1 MIRSLGTEQSTRGL
15 LRSSRLVCAATI
27 ALASIAASALPAQPY
42 RARVWLPAYPNVI
55 ALDTI
60 AIRSEFPA
68 PRLEAF
74 KVTAAVIETEFNID
88 LKVRD
93 STAGVVGNMELVKM
107 RKLGRT
113 QLSRYVS
120 CGQGM
125 TGNNADSYRVYL
137 ALIAFVDT
145 LPDKGMIRLSVALA
159 AAAQDLQGSSKP
171 PVKCGSTGALEGHIR
186 RIVAARFGTV
196 VR

>member
-1 MIRSLGTEQSTRGL
+1 MMRSLGTERTL
-15 LRSSRLVCAATI
+15 LRSLRGRRLVCAATVL
-27 ALASIAASALPAQPY
+27 LATTAASSLAAQPY

-68 PRLEAF
+68 PRLEVFQA
-74 KVTAAVIETEFNID
+74 TAAVMEVELKIE

-93 STAGVVGNMELVKM
+93 STAGVVGNLELVKM
-107 RKLGRT
+107 RSLGRT
-113 QLSRYVS
+113 PLSRYVS

-125 TGNNADSYRVYL
+125 TGANADSYRVYL

-145 LPDKGMIRLSVALA
+145 VPDKGTRLSVALA

-186 RIVAARFGTV
+186 RVVAARFGTV
-196 VR
+196 VK

>member
-1 MIRSLGTEQSTRGL
+1 MIRSLGTERTLGL
-15 LRSSRLVCAATI
+15 LGSRLVACAA
-27 ALASIAASALPAQPY
+27 AVLLASIAPSSLSAQLY

-60 AIRSEFPA
+60 AIRTEFPA

-74 KVTAAVIETEFNID
+74 RVTAAVMETELKIE

-107 RKLGRT
+107 RSLGRT
-113 QLSRYVS
+113 ALSRYVS

-125 TGNNADSYRVYL
+125 TGPNADSYRVYL

-145 LPDKGMIRLSVALA
+145 VPDKGVRLSVALA
-159 AAAQDLQGSSKP
+159 GAAQDLQGSSKP
-171 PVKCGSTGALEGHIR
+171 PVKCSSTGALEGHIR
-186 RIVAARFGTV
+186 RVVAARFGTV
-196 VR
+196 VK

>member
-1 MIRSLGTEQSTRGL
+1 MMYSLGTEQSTGGVSWYRC
-15 LRSSRLVCAATI
+15 RVCAASV
-27 ALASIAASALPAQPY
+27 ALASIAASSLSAQSY
-42 RARVWLPAYPNVI
+42 RARVWLPAYPAVI
-55 ALDTI
+55 ALDTL

-74 KVTAAVIETEFNID
+74 KLTAAVMETELKIE

-107 RKLGRT
+107 RKLNRT
-113 QLSRYVS
+113 PLSRYVS

-125 TGNNADSYRVYL
+125 TGANADNYRVYL

-145 LPDKGMIRLSVALA
+145 VPDKGTRLGVALA

-186 RIVAARFGTV
+186 RQVAARFGTV

>member
-1 MIRSLGTEQSTRGL
+1 MRHRYWSIL
-15 LRSSRLVCAATI
+15 CAAITM
-27 ALASIAASALPAQPY
+27 LPASSLSAQLY

-60 AIRSEFPA
+60 AIRTEFPA

-74 KVTAAVIETEFNID
+74 NVTAAVMEAELKIE

-93 STAGVVGNMELVKM
+93 STAGVVGNLELVKM
-107 RKLGRT
+107 RSLGRT
-113 QLSRYVS
+113 PLSRYVS

-125 TGNNADSYRVYL
+125 TGANADSYRVYL

-145 LPDKGMIRLSVALA
+145 VPDKGMTRLSVALA

-171 PVKCGSTGALEGHIR
+171 PVKCSSTGMLEGHIR
-186 RIVAARFGTV
+186 RVVAARFGTV
-196 VR
+196 VK

>member
-1 MIRSLGTEQSTRGL
+1 MRSLGAEQSKRRLFATRH
-15 LRSSRLVCAATI
+15 LVCATTLF
-27 ALASIAASALPAQPY
+27 LASLAASSLPAQLY

-60 AIRSEFPA
+60 AIRTEFPA

-74 KVTAAVIETEFNID
+74 QVTAAVMEVELKIE
-88 LKVRD
+88 LKIRD
-93 STAGVVGNMELVKM
+93 STAGVVGNLELVKM

-113 QLSRYVS
+113 PLSRIVS

-125 TGNNADSYRVYL
+125 TGANADSYRVYL

-145 LPDKGMIRLSVALA
+145 VPDKGTRLSVALA
-159 AAAQDLQGSSKP
+159 ASAQDLQGSAKP
-171 PVKCGSTGALEGHIR
+171 PVKCGSTGLLEGQIR
-186 RIVAARFGTV
+186 RLVAARFGTV
-196 VR
+196 VK

>member
-1 MIRSLGTEQSTRGL
+1 MMRSLGTKRITRGFL
-15 LRSSRLVCAATI
+15 GGRLVFCAATI
-27 ALASIAASALPAQPY
+27 LASIAPSSLSAQLY

-60 AIRSEFPA
+60 AIRTEFPA
-68 PRLEAF
+68 PRMETF
-74 KVTAAVIETEFNID
+74 RVTAAVMETELKID

-107 RKLGRT
+107 RSLGRT
-113 QLSRYVS
+113 ALSRYVS

-125 TGNNADSYRVYL
+125 TGPNADSYRVYL

-145 LPDKGMIRLSVALA
+145 VPDKGVRLSVALA
-159 AAAQDLQGSSKP
+159 GAAQDLQGSSKP
-171 PVKCGSTGALEGHIR
+171 PVKCSSTGALEGHIR
-186 RIVAARFGTV
+186 RVVAARFGTV
-196 VR
+196 VK

>member
-1 MIRSLGTEQSTRGL
+1 MHSLGTDQSKRL
-15 LRSSRLVCAATI
+15 QFSARHLVCATALL
-27 ALASIAASALPAQPY
+27 LASLAASSLPAQLY

-60 AIRSEFPA
+60 AIRTEFPA

-74 KVTAAVIETEFNID
+74 QVTAAVMEVELKIE

-93 STAGVVGNMELVKM
+93 STAGVVGNLELVKM

-113 QLSRYVS
+113 PLSRVVS

-125 TGNNADSYRVYL
+125 TGANADSYRVYL

-145 LPDKGMIRLSVALA
+145 VPDKGTRLSVALA

-171 PVKCGSTGALEGHIR
+171 PVKCGSTGFLEGQIR
-186 RIVAARFGTV
+186 RQVAARFGTV
-196 VR
+196 VK

>member
-1 MIRSLGTEQSTRGL
+1 MKGSLGTQQSRREFSG
-15 LRSSRLVCAATI
+15 SHSLVCAATVL
-27 ALASIAASALPAQPY
+27 LASIVASSLPAQAF

-74 KVTAAVIETEFNID
+74 KVTAAIMETEFKIE

-107 RKLGRT
+107 RSLGRT
-113 QLSRYVS
+113 PLSRYVS

-125 TGNNADSYRVYL
+125 TGANADNYRVYL

-145 LPDKGMIRLSVALA
+145 VPEKGTRLSVALA

-171 PVKCGSTGALEGHIR
+171 PVKCSSTGALEGHIR
-186 RIVAARFGTV
+186 RLVAARFGTV

>member
-1 MIRSLGTEQSTRGL
+1 MRVGDRRRRTVLGGLSL
-15 LRSSRLVCAATI
+15 
-27 ALASIAASALPAQPY
+27 ALAAFTPGSLAAQSY
-42 RARVWLPAYPNVI
+42 RARVWLPAYPTVI

-68 PRLEAF
+68 PRLEVF
-74 KVTAAVIETEFNID
+74 KATAAVMETELKIE

-93 STAGVVGNMELVKM
+93 STAGLVGNMELVKM
-107 RKLGRT
+107 RSLGRT
-113 QLSRYVS
+113 PLSRYVS

-125 TGNNADSYRVYL
+125 TGPNADSYRVYL

-145 LPDKGMIRLSVALA
+145 VPGKGTRLGVALA
-159 AAAQDLQGSSKP
+159 AAAQDLQGSSKQ
-171 PVKCGSTGALEGHIR
+171 PVKCSTTGALEGQIR
-186 RIVAARFGTV
+186 KSVAARIGSV

>member
-1 MIRSLGTEQSTRGL
+1 MRSLGTEQIKRLRFSTRH
-15 LRSSRLVCAATI
+15 LVCAA
-27 ALASIAASALPAQPY
+27 ALFLASLAASSLRAQLY

-60 AIRSEFPA
+60 AIRTEFPA

-74 KVTAAVIETEFNID
+74 QVTAAVMEAELKIE

-113 QLSRYVS
+113 PLSRYVS

-125 TGNNADSYRVYL
+125 TGANADSYRVYL

-145 LPDKGMIRLSVALA
+145 VPGKGIRLSVALA

-171 PVKCGSTGALEGHIR
+171 PVKCGSTGLLEGQVR
-186 RIVAARFGTV
+186 RQVAARFGTV
-196 VR
+196 VK

>member
-1 MIRSLGTEQSTRGL
+1 MHSLGTEQSKRLRLSTRHL
-15 LRSSRLVCAATI
+15 ACAATLL
-27 ALASIAASALPAQPY
+27 LAGLAASSLPAQLY

-60 AIRSEFPA
+60 AIRTEFPA

-74 KVTAAVIETEFNID
+74 QVTAAVMEAELKIE

-93 STAGVVGNMELVKM
+93 STAGVVGNLELVKM

-113 QLSRYVS
+113 PLSRYVS

-125 TGNNADSYRVYL
+125 TGANADSYRVYL
-137 ALIAFVDT
+137 ALVAFVDT
-145 LPDKGMIRLSVALA
+145 VPDKGIRLSVALA

-171 PVKCGSTGALEGHIR
+171 PVKCGSTGLLEGQIR
-186 RIVAARFGTV
+186 RQVAARFGTV
-196 VR
+196 VK

>member
-1 MIRSLGTEQSTRGL
+1 MHSLGTVQSKRLRFSTRH
-15 LRSSRLVCAATI
+15 LVCAA
-27 ALASIAASALPAQPY
+27 ALLLASLAASSLRAQLY

-60 AIRSEFPA
+60 AIRTEFPA

-74 KVTAAVIETEFNID
+74 QVTAAVMEAELKIE

-113 QLSRYVS
+113 PLSRYVS

-125 TGNNADSYRVYL
+125 TGANADSYRVYL

-145 LPDKGMIRLSVALA
+145 VPGKGIRLSVALA

-171 PVKCGSTGALEGHIR
+171 PVKCGSTGLLEGQVR
-186 RIVAARFGTV
+186 RQVAARFGTV
-196 VR
+196 VK